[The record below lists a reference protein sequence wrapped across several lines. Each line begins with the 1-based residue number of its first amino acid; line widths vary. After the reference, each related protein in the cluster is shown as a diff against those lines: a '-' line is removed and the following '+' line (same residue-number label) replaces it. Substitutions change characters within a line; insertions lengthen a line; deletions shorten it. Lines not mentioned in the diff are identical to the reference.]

1 MKLTFFGAAREVT
14 GSCFLLSGQ
23 EGDYLVDCGL
33 VQGGREERNRE
44 PLPFDPASLSCVLL
58 THAHLDHS
66 GRIPLLYRQG
76 FRGPVYATGP
86 TIELAEVLWLDT
98 AKIMRE
104 ESERANR
111 KRRRKGQSPVE
122 PLYSEEDVKGAL
134 SLLEPVAYDELVSR
148 KGVDLVFR
156 NAAHILGAAVL
167 EIWAEEKKI
176 VFTGDLG
183 PFFGVMDGSPPVI
196 NDADCVVLESTYGN
210 RDHRTLEST
219 RQEFAS
225 VLAEAA
231 QEGGKVLI
239 PSFVVDR
246 AQRVLY
252 ELSLLHFNA
261 RVDLP
266 VFFDSPMGKRATEI
280 YEKYRTQFSGEI
292 QKITLSGKSPF
303 QFPGLNFVSSP
314 QESRDL
320 NDEKQ
325 AIVIAGSGMCNGG
338 RILHHLK
345 HSLWKD
351 STRVIFVG
359 YQAGGTLGR
368 RLIQGASSVRIL
380 GEDVVVRAKFAT
392 INGFSSHAGRT
403 DLLRWAGQFKNNP
416 LFVVVHGEEESALAL
431 ASGLELEGKRAIVP
445 YPGGVLDISRETL
458 AEEGEVVSAQ
468 VSVLREIEGAL
479 RSLQEGIPVK
489 EGSPR
494 WGLLRSA
501 LVLLQEAQRKEDY

>member
-1 MKLTFFGAAREVT
+1 MNITFHGAAREVT
-14 GSCFLLSGQ
+14 GSCFLLTGK
-23 EGDYLVDCGL
+23 GGNYLVDCGL

-44 PLPFDPASLSCVLL
+44 PLPFDSASLSGVLL

-86 TIELAEVLWLDT
+86 TIELIEVLWLDT

-104 ESERANR
+104 ESDRANR
-111 KRRRKGQSPVE
+111 KRNRRGQPPLE
-122 PLYSEEDVKGAL
+122 PLYDEKDVKGAL
-134 SLLEPVAYDELVSR
+134 SLCEPVGYDELVSR

-176 VFTGDLG
+176 VFTGDMG

-196 NDADCVVLESTYGN
+196 NDADCVVMESTYGN
-210 RDHRTLEST
+210 RDHRSLADT
-219 RQEFAS
+219 RKEFAS
-225 VLAEAA
+225 VLGEAA
-231 QEGGKVLI
+231 AEGGKVLI

-252 ELSLLHFNA
+252 ELSLLRSNA
-261 RVDLP
+261 GPDLP
-266 VFFDSPMGKRATEI
+266 VFFDSPMGKRSTEI
-280 YEKYRTQFSGEI
+280 YEKYRTVFAGEF
-292 QKITLSGKSPF
+292 QKITLSGKNPF
-303 QFPGLNFVSSP
+303 DFPGLTFVSSP

-320 NDEKQ
+320 NDMKR
-325 AIVIAGSGMCNGG
+325 AIIIAGSGMCNGG

-351 STRVIFVG
+351 STRLVFVG
-359 YQAGGTLGR
+359 YQARGTLGR
-368 RLIQGASSVRIL
+368 RLVQGASSVRVL
-380 GEDVVVRAKFAT
+380 GEEVVVRAKCAT
-392 INGFSSHAGRT
+392 INGFSSHAGRS
-403 DLLRWAGQFKNNP
+403 DLLRWSEQFKNNP

-431 ASGLELEGKRAIVP
+431 ASALELAGKKALVP
-445 YPGGVLDISRETL
+445 HQGGVLDTSRKAL
-458 AEEGEVVSAQ
+458 AEEKEIPFPRL
-468 VSVLREIEGAL
+468 SVLREIEGVV

-494 WGLLRSA
+494 YGLLHSA
-501 LVLLQEAQRKEDY
+501 LLLLQEARRSDEP